1 MKSIVFTVSLAFS
14 SALVHAQEALD
25 PPPLPA
31 PLQSGE
37 ALETEVTIVQRDD
50 KTVYEYRV
58 NGQMY
63 MVKVV
68 PKRGPAYY
76 FLDQDGDGQLDAQR
90 YGPGDISIPQW
101 VLFRW

>member
-1 MKSIVFTVSLAFS
+1 MKSIVFAMILTCI
-14 SALVHAQEALD
+14 ALVAHAQEALD

-50 KTVYEYRV
+50 ETVYEYRV
-58 NGQMY
+58 NGRMY
-63 MVKVV
+63 MTKVV

-76 FLDQDGDGQLDAQR
+76 FLDQDGDGRLDAQR
-90 YGPGDISIPQW
+90 YGPEEIGIPQW